1 MQLGLQSLQQIV
13 TKHRKGPQKVV
24 MDLRQSCNLD
34 IILVNL
40 DQDPRKKHKQLI
52 NGRTDYLG
60 WFKNWINILQEVHFA
75 CSYAQK
81 LSKNDKNIYKNWNI
95 FKQKKSER
103 LLAFKIDFGHFLT
116 TCLKVSE
123 SQMKQYFYPTHFC
136 WPFSS
141 KLSYRGHVNLKSTLR
156 HGLLNR
162 LG

>member
-60 WFKNWINILQEVHFA
+60 WFKN
-75 CSYAQK
+75 
-81 LSKNDKNIYKNWNI
+81 
-95 FKQKKSER
+95 
-103 LLAFKIDFGHFLT
+103 
-116 TCLKVSE
+116 
-123 SQMKQYFYPTHFC
+123 
-136 WPFSS
+136 
-141 KLSYRGHVNLKSTLR
+141 
-156 HGLLNR
+156 
-162 LG
+162 